1 MNTRTI
7 DEHERPFEWL
17 RHLTEDEATYQGLL
31 EDSENLAI
39 AAYRLARARCRVQP
53 TSAMVPNLIELKTA
67 AEDILRR
74 SGTTGIFHVG
84 VLVADCAL
92 AGLTVILPPS
102 FPSAAA

>member
-1 MNTRTI
+1 MNTQSFY
-7 DEHERPFEWL
+7 EHERPGEWL
-17 RHLTEDEATYQGLL
+17 RGFAEDEATYCRLL

-74 SGTTGIFHVG
+74 SGTEGIFHVG
-84 VLVADCAL
+84 VLVADCAM

-102 FPSAAA
+102 YPTAA